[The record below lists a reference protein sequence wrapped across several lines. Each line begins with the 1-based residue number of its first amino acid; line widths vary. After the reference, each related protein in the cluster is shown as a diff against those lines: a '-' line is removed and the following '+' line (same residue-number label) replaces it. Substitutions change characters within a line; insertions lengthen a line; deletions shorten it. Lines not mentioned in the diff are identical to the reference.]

1 MKAQELIRQSEL
13 PPNLLTI
20 VERAYEMAWLEV
32 SPQLSK
38 NIAPERAR
46 IRLVSIILLLS
57 RIIRDD
63 PERLKTA
70 ALKAFDRHDY
80 LELDRCGSVS
90 NPSDQPPE
98 ISTAAAIGDH
108 LTDLS

>member
-1 MKAQELIRQSEL
+1 MKARDLINQSDL

-20 VERAYEMAWLEV
+20 VEWAFEKAWLEV

-38 NIAPERAR
+38 KISPESAR

-63 PERLKTA
+63 PERLRTA
-70 ALKAFDRHDY
+70 ALKVFNRNHD
-80 LELDRCGSVS
+80 LDRTSSVS
-90 NPSDQPPE
+90 NPSDQPPA
-98 ISTAAAIGDH
+98 ISTASERLEPACGE
-108 LTDLS
+108 SE

>member
-1 MKAQELIRQSEL
+1 MKAQELIRHSQL

-20 VERAYEMAWLEV
+20 VEGAYEMAWLEV

-38 NIAPERAR
+38 NISPESAR

-70 ALKAFDRHDY
+70 ALKAFFRNDY
-80 LELDRCGSVS
+80 LDRTSSVS
-90 NPSDQPPE
+90 NPSDQPPA
-98 ISTAAAIGDH
+98 ISTASERLEPACGE
-108 LTDLS
+108 SE